1 MPATRKFLTDKTN
14 DMNRNVNSSIILM
27 DAGELEQL
35 TTEVKETI
43 AENAVVKK
51 SEKQFDAANLWNIQ
65 RNRKTQSLS
74 KRPVLSRRTTIV

>member
-1 MPATRKFLTDKTN
+1 
-14 DMNRNVNSSIILM
+14 MNRNVNSSIILM
-27 DAGELEQL
+27 EADELKQL

-43 AENAVVKK
+43 AESAVVKK
-51 SEKQFDAANLWNIQ
+51 SEKQFDAANLWSIQ

>member
-27 DAGELEQL
+27 DAGELKQL